1 MADDT
6 ELKSEELRTEDE
18 TKTDSIARTRN
29 DEWVKVTA
37 NSDISCDTQ
46 KILAEDWNC
55 SAVHSILPSNVG
67 RPRIR
72 YARDELLDSQFH
84 GKEKHLG
91 RWNEVMGYIG
101 HIVAEIHEMEKTAEP
116 RRNSID
122 KSQSAHK
129 NEEASKGKNPL
140 ETILDTANSD
150 SKRQGAR
157 KKKKASKG
165 KKPSDT
171 IPGTTDTDSKGGK
184 PPDTISENSDSRGQR
199 TQKKKAAKGENPPET
214 ILDKTNS
221 DPQCQRTPKNEEASQ
236 VEKSPD
242 TIPDTI
248 NSGSRRQGNRQ
259 KKKKQFCKEGES
271 LDTIPDTSNSSSKGE
286 NPLDTI
292 HDTTNSDSRGQRT
305 PKNKEAEKPFDTIH
319 DATNLDYICQ
329 KARKDKDA
337 SMGEKP
343 LDAIPGPLLLIRS
356 HEQCNEE
363 LPSQLSE
370 SNTADIQQSST
381 LSYEVLSPYLHH
393 K

>member
-171 IPGTTDTDSKGGK
+171 IP
-184 PPDTISENSDSRGQR
+184 ENSDSRGQR
-199 TQKKKAAKGENPPET
+199 TQKKEGR
-214 ILDKTNS
+214 
-221 DPQCQRTPKNEEASQ
+221 QRG
-236 VEKSPD
+236 KS
-242 TIPDTI
+242 
-248 NSGSRRQGNRQ
+248 S
-259 KKKKQFCKEGES
+259 
-271 LDTIPDTSNSSSKGE
+271 
-286 NPLDTI
+286 
-292 HDTTNSDSRGQRT
+292 
-305 PKNKEAEKPFDTIH
+305 
-319 DATNLDYICQ
+319 
-329 KARKDKDA
+329 
-337 SMGEKP
+337 
-343 LDAIPGPLLLIRS
+343 
-356 HEQCNEE
+356 
-363 LPSQLSE
+363 
-370 SNTADIQQSST
+370 
-381 LSYEVLSPYLHH
+381 
-393 K
+393 